1 MFGWFRRR
9 RHASERLRLVGATV
23 LVALAV
29 SGVLASGGHAT
40 MVGDRSLGVAVV
52 SDDVAYVGLDFAD
65 AVRSN
70 RNGERLV
77 TVTNNLSPSMTATF
91 ELVGAA
97 RDHMHFSATGTN
109 THSVTLAS
117 GASTDVLVDVE
128 GGAHNSVDQV
138 NVSIDAT
145 AGGTTVGMY
154 RQETNVT
161 NRGGGGPPGGGPP
174 GGGPP

>member
-1 MFGWFRRR
+1 MSGWFCRR
-9 RHASERLRLVGATV
+9 RHASEWLKLVGATV

-29 SGVLASGGHAT
+29 SGVLASGGYAS
-40 MVGDRSLGVAVV
+40 VAGDRPLGVTVV
-52 SDDVAYVGLDFAD
+52 NDDVAYVGLDFASSI
-65 AVRSN
+65 RSN
-70 RNGERLV
+70 TDNERLV

-97 RDHMHFSATGTN
+97 RNNMHFSATGTN
-109 THSVTLAS
+109 THSVTLGS
-117 GASTDVLVDVE
+117 GASTDVLVDVDN
-128 GGAHNSVDQV
+128 GAHNSVDQV

-161 NRGGGGPPGGGPP
+161 NPGGRGQS
-174 GGGPP
+174 GNGQGQS